1 MRNELPGRDDLP
13 PGVGL
18 RDIDPPEP
26 IKCESCGDPL
36 ERCDVEAGNT
46 HCDFCLTDIDPPE
59 PIKCEPSE
67 QEVLAVAKK
76 MRDYTW
82 KQSHKRSGLDAFES
96 EHAQLYDWKCESAFR
111 FLDLARWHLSQI
123 K

>member
-1 MRNELPGRDDLP
+1 MINELPGRDDLP

-46 HCDFCLTDIDPPE
+46 HCDFCLTAMIAHLDY
-59 PIKCEPSE
+59 
-67 QEVLAVAKK
+67 AAKEMAAEWRK
-76 MRDYTW
+76 P
-82 KQSHKRSGLDAFES
+82 
-96 EHAQLYDWKCESAFR
+96 
-111 FLDLARWHLSQI
+111 
-123 K
+123 